1 MVRFFVLINGTPT
14 GFFNS
19 LRGIRQG
26 DPLSPLL
33 FLLVIEVL
41 SRLLK
46 RIEEGGFICGFQLGA
61 SLGDSLDVSHL
72 LYVDD
77 TILFCDA
84 CPEQLTY
91 LRKVLTCFEA
101 MTGLR
106 VNMSKSEMVP
116 IGEVANL
123 SSLAEILPCRIGTH
137 PMTYLGMPLGSS
149 FKALGVWNP
158 IIEKVERRLAG
169 WKKLHLSKRGQL
181 TLLKSTLSSL
191 STYFMSLFKIPM
203 SLAKRIE
210 RLQHN
215 FLWGGLGDDTKAPL
229 VSWNKVCTPIA

>member
-1 MVRFFVLINGTPT
+1 MCISMVRFFVLLNGTLA

-26 DPLSPLL
+26 DHLSPLL

-46 RIEEGGFICGFQLGA
+46 RTEEGGFIRGFQVGA

-72 LYVDD
+72 LYADD

-84 CPEQLTY
+84 CLEQLTY
-91 LRKVLTCFEA
+91 LRRVLTCFEA
-101 MTGLR
+101 VMGLR
-106 VNMSKSEMVP
+106 MNISKSQIVP

-123 SSLAEILPCRIGTH
+123 SSLANILSCRIGTH

-149 FKALGVWNP
+149 FKTLGVWNP
-158 IIEKVERRLAG
+158 IIEKVERRLADG
-169 WKKLHLSKRGQL
+169 RNFICLRRGGYRF
-181 TLLKSTLSSL
+181 LKV
-191 STYFMSLFKIPM
+191 LFRV
-203 SLAKRIE
+203 SRRILCPFS
-210 RLQHN
+210 R
-215 FLWGGLGDDTKAPL
+215 FL
-229 VSWNKVCTPIA
+229 